1 MITNVTE
8 NSINELIGISDDILI
23 KTQQMKQEFN
33 SINYQNQNLSQFFS
47 DLLFGIQKI
56 NNSLKFLRTSSINLS
71 YNLSNEIEKNNDLKE
86 QIKKIQNE
94 NFYLETNIINVNH
107 KIQDLNSILREKDN
121 FIQELKNSK
130 NNII

>member
-47 DLLFGIQKI
+47 DLLFGNKYYKCK
-56 NNSLKFLRTSSINLS
+56 S
-71 YNLSNEIEKNNDLKE
+71 
-86 QIKKIQNE
+86 
-94 NFYLETNIINVNH
+94 
-107 KIQDLNSILREKDN
+107 
-121 FIQELKNSK
+121 
-130 NNII
+130 